1 MDIQKQPGSNGRG
14 NVKRMMTI
22 SVVVIFTA
30 CCVILFYFGVER
42 YQGLGEGWSKFMSV
56 LQSIIIGFGLAFL
69 MNPIMEF
76 FERHM
81 YPFFAKHCKTEENAK
96 KTTRMLTS
104 LIALVIVVGII
115 VLFFVA
121 IIPQLYQTIH
131 YLVTHINEQIDGV
144 LDWQTVPM
152 RSHPWNIICARHTNV
167 AI

>member
-30 CCVILFYFGVER
+30 CCAILFYFGVER

-81 YPFFAKHCKTEENAK
+81 YPFLQNTARRKKMPKDHAYAHIFDRTGHC
-96 KTTRMLTS
+96 
-104 LIALVIVVGII
+104 GWYYCI
-115 VLFFVA
+115 VLCCDHTAV
-121 IIPQLYQTIH
+121 IPDHPLSGH
-131 YLVTHINEQIDGV
+131 THQRTDRWCLG
-144 LDWQTVPM
+144 LGKPDY
-152 RSHPWNIICARHTNV
+152 RRAL
-167 AI
+167 

>member
-1 MDIQKQPGSNGRG
+1 MDLQKQPGSNGRG

-22 SVVVIFTA
+22 SAVVIFTA

-81 YPFFAKHCKTEENAK
+81 YPFFERRCKTEENAQK
-96 KTTRMLTS
+96 DHAHDHIFDRAGHCGRYYRIILCCDHT
-104 LIALVIVVGII
+104 AVVS
-115 VLFFVA
+115 
-121 IIPQLYQTIH
+121 
-131 YLVTHINEQIDGV
+131 D
-144 LDWQTVPM
+144 
-152 RSHPWNIICARHTNV
+152 HPLSDHAHQ
-167 AI
+167 

>member
-22 SVVVIFTA
+22 SAVVIFTA

-76 FERHM
+76 SRGTCT
-81 YPFFAKHCKTEENAK
+81 PSLQNTARRK
-96 KTTRMLTS
+96 KMPKRPR
-104 LIALVIVVGII
+104 VC
-115 VLFFVA
+115 
-121 IIPQLYQTIH
+121 
-131 YLVTHINEQIDGV
+131 
-144 LDWQTVPM
+144 
-152 RSHPWNIICARHTNV
+152 SHL
-167 AI
+167 

>member
-22 SVVVIFTA
+22 SALVIFTA

-104 LIALVIVVGII
+104 LYCSLLRSYRSYTRPSII
-115 VLFFVA
+115 WSHTSTNRSMVSWTG
-121 IIPQLYQTIH
+121 QTRSPA
-131 YLVTHINEQIDGV
+131 GV
-144 LDWQTVPM
+144 M
-152 RSHPWNIICARHTNV
+152 KRIS
-167 AI
+167 

>member
-30 CCVILFYFGVER
+30 CCAILFYFGVER

-81 YPFFAKHCKTEENAK
+81 YPFLQKHCKTEENAK
-96 KTTRMLTS
+96 RPR
-104 LIALVIVVGII
+104 VC
-115 VLFFVA
+115 
-121 IIPQLYQTIH
+121 
-131 YLVTHINEQIDGV
+131 
-144 LDWQTVPM
+144 
-152 RSHPWNIICARHTNV
+152 SHL
-167 AI
+167 